1 VTKRRD
7 VTKTIVATA
16 KKQGLTFGVARE
28 GGNHTVCSL
37 DGLMIPIAR
46 HGEIGNRMAAAI
58 TSSANRSSEGLVE
71 VTMYHAEASRDGK
84 SWLVFVPEVDR
95 HTQARNLAE
104 VELIARDLVAVML
117 EVPPDSFELDVSI
130 ELPLDVRQHLQR
142 SKQLRDES
150 DRAKHDAA
158 VEVRLAAKGL
168 RDQGLTVRDIGR
180 TLEVSYQRAHQLV
193 NS

>member
-1 VTKRRD
+1 M
-7 VTKTIVATA
+7 
-16 KKQGLTFGVARE
+16 AR
-28 GGNHTVCSL
+28 L
-37 DGLMIPIAR
+37 AIAWR
-46 HGEIGNRMAAAI
+46 LRF

-71 VTMYHAEASRDGK
+71 VTIYHAEASRDGK
-84 SWLVFVPEVDR
+84 FWLVFVPEVDR

-104 VELIARDLVAVML
+104 VELMARDLVAVML

-142 SKQLRDES
+142 SKQLREES

-168 RDQGLTVRDIGR
+168 RGQGLTVRDIGR

>member
-1 VTKRRD
+1 
-7 VTKTIVATA
+7 
-16 KKQGLTFGVARE
+16 
-28 GGNHTVCSL
+28 
-37 DGLMIPIAR
+37 M
-46 HGEIGNRMAAAI
+46 
-58 TSSANRSSEGLVE
+58 
-71 VTMYHAEASRDGK
+71 
-84 SWLVFVPEVDR
+84 
-95 HTQARNLAE
+95 
-104 VELIARDLVAVML
+104 
-117 EVPPDSFELDVSI
+117 SI

-142 SKQLRDES
+142 SKQLREES